1 MKHPLV
7 FKSDMDLFIQ
17 LYILEVYK
25 KIPKLDFN
33 LKKKEKKTIR
43 LNYL

>member
-17 LYILEVYK
+17 LYILEVY
-25 KIPKLDFN
+25 PKEQTLDFN
-33 LKKKEKKTIR
+33 FKKKEKKTIR